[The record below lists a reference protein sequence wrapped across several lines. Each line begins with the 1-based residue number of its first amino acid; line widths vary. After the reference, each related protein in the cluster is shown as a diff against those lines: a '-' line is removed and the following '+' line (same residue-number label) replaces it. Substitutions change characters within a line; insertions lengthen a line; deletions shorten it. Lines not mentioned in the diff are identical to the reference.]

1 MAAPPEYDP
10 NDPQRQP
17 PNVYTGT
24 PEEQRRW
31 NQKRRTEED
40 DSLVEDVLDEVDEG
54 FGCSQR
60 LFGCAWQLVT
70 LIPRLGW
77 RVISEIFD

>member
-17 PNVYTGT
+17 PNVYRGT
-24 PEEQRRW
+24 PEEQRKW
-31 NQKRRTEED
+31 QQQKRREED
-40 DSLVEDVLDEVDEG
+40 DSLVEDVLDEMDSG

-60 LFGCAWQLVT
+60 LFGCVWQLVT
-70 LIPRLGW
+70 FLPRLLW